1 MKINKIAI
9 TLYISVISCSL
20 FLPSCVDDFSV
31 GDDFLEKQPGVDVN
45 IDTIF
50 SKSEYA
56 HYFLW
61 QCYAQL
67 YTPWSQSMNSSI
79 FETLSDCVNSTSSWT
94 TVPTYWYSGNY
105 SAAYEWAGR
114 LPFNNI
120 WKGDGTTKGGVR
132 QAWIFIE
139 NVDRVPDMDA
149 AEKARLK
156 AEAKIFIAARY
167 FDLMRHVG
175 GLPIIDHA
183 YAAGEELPEGKGRG
197 TIEET
202 VNFMLNLLEEAKN
215 TAELPWSLSDADY
228 AAWSGRLTKA
238 SAVGLKAK
246 ILLFAASPLFNN
258 DQPYCTEAPQ
268 DAVTKRQVWYGKY
281 KQELWV
287 QCLQACEEFFT
298 LNSQNGNYYHLIQ
311 PTAATEDAYR
321 SAYRQAYRNRGNSE
335 KIIEVHGTTYKMGA
349 WDQLPGNLAHYGAL
363 SPTLEFMEMFP
374 WTDGKNFDP
383 TGLYDNDNPS
393 NINIYENRDP
403 RLYETMVVQKEGFKW
418 YGIQAEI
425 WVGGRLDKAIGLPE
439 GELAF
444 FMPWGFPLYKWILDF
459 QHIGDEAVQW
469 PYLRMAE
476 MHLIYAEALAETGN
490 LLKACDEINKVRN
503 RVGLPDIEMANPL
516 LSLTSNKTNLINEIL
531 RERACELGYEDTRF
545 FDMVRRK
552 LESDFTKTLHKLD
565 TYRKDG
571 TEAPLSDGETYPSG
585 FRYVKLPI
593 TESARAWWR
602 SGGWSSKWLLEAL
615 PIDEVNKGYGLTQNP
630 GW

>member
-1 MKINKIAI
+1 M
-9 TLYISVISCSL
+9 L
-20 FLPSCVDDFSV
+20 FLPSCVDDFRV
-31 GDDFLEKQPGVDVN
+31 GDNFLEKQPGVDVN

-50 SKSEYA
+50 SKAEYA
-56 HYFLW
+56 RYFLW
-61 QCYAQL
+61 ECYAQL
-67 YTPWSQSMNSSI
+67 YTPWNQNMNSSI
-79 FETLSDCVNSTSSWT
+79 FEALSDCVNSTGSWT
-94 TVPTYWYSGNY
+94 NVPTYWYSGNY

-114 LPFNNI
+114 FPFNNI
-120 WKGDGTTKGGVR
+120 WAGDATQKGGVR
-132 QAWIFIE
+132 QAWQFIE
-139 NVDRVPDMDA
+139 NVDKVPDMDS
-149 AEKARLK
+149 AEKERLK

-183 YAAGEELPEGKGRG
+183 YVAGEEIEEDKGRG

-202 VNFMLNLLEEAKN
+202 VNFMVNLLDEAKN
-215 TAELPWSLSDADY
+215 TNELPWSLSSAENTVW
-228 AAWSGRLTKA
+228 AGRLTKA
-238 SAVGLKAK
+238 SAAGLKAK

-258 DQPYCTEAPQ
+258 DTPYSTEEPQ
-268 DAVTKRQVWYGKY
+268 EAVEKRHVWYGGY
-281 KQELWV
+281 KPELWT
-287 QCLQACEEFFT
+287 QCLQACEDFFN
-298 LNSQNGNYYHLIQ
+298 LNNQNGNYYQLVQ
-311 PTAATEDAYR
+311 PASPTEDAYR
-321 SAYRQAYRNRGNSE
+321 TAYRQAYRNRANSE
-335 KIIEVHGTTYKMGA
+335 KIIEIHSNIYKFSSWGPGN
-349 WDQLPGNLAHYGAL
+349 LPGNIAHYGGL

-374 WTDGKNFDP
+374 WANGQNFDP
-383 TGLYDNDNPS
+383 AGLYDNDNPA
-393 NINIYENRDP
+393 NVNIYENRDP
-403 RLYETMVVQKEGFKW
+403 RLYETMVVQKEGFRW
-418 YGIQAEI
+418 FGIQAEI

-439 GELAF
+439 GELQF

-490 LLKACDEINKVRN
+490 LTKACEEINKIRN
-503 RVGLPDIEMANPL
+503 RVGLANIETANPG
-516 LSLTSNKTNLINEIL
+516 LSLTANKSNLLKEIL

-571 TEAPLSDGETYPSG
+571 IEAPLTEGEAYPSG
-585 FRYVKLPI
+585 FRYAKSPI
-593 TESARAWWR
+593 TESARLWWR
-602 SGGWSSKWLLEAL
+602 PGGWSSKWLLEAL